1 MYANKNQEILNKLES
16 MREYIES
23 HNDVELSKVVRSN
36 PELINMVFKCGE
48 TPLIHSIAMS
58 NTFAFDLLMKQENIN
73 LNAQSEI
80 GTTPLIYSAWVGNLY
95 CFQKLY
101 ESGANIRIVN
111 DEKFDVLMAASISG
125 VVPIM
130 KIITNDSF
138 SSFFLN
144 KRTSKGHTAAS
155 FASFNL
161 NAKALIHLLD
171 FGFNPKQI
179 NKIDF
184 ILVKNEK
191 IEKISLLSSIAYA
204 FFQAGNKDKIEKDVV
219 KMLAYLMNKINSTT
233 DIAEYVNKDKALQKI
248 MKADSY
254 FKNIFSNVFDCFV
267 VSKRIQDVVISK
279 DSRKDKQIQI
289 KDEFNVEDFTF
300 ER

>member
-36 PELINMVFKCGE
+36 PELINMIFKCGE
-48 TPLIHSIAMS
+48 TPLIRSIAAA
-58 NTFAFDLLMKQENIN
+58 NTFAFDLLMKQENVD
-73 LNAQSEI
+73 LNVRSEI

-101 ESGANIRIVN
+101 ESGANIRIMT
-111 DEKFDVLMAASISG
+111 DEKLDVLMAASIGG

-130 KIITNDSF
+130 KIITNDNS

-144 KRTSKGHTAAS
+144 KKTTKGHTATS

-171 FGFNPKQI
+171 FGFNPKRI

-184 ILVKNEK
+184 ILVENEK

-204 FFQAGNKDKIEKDVV
+204 FFQANNKDKIEKDVV
-219 KMLAYLMNKINSTT
+219 KMLAYIMNKINSTT
-233 DIAEYVNKDKALQKI
+233 NIVEYVNKDKALQKI
-248 MKADSY
+248 LKADSG
-254 FKNIFSNVFDCFV
+254 FKNIFSTIFDCFV
-267 VSKRIQDVVISK
+267 VSQRIKNNVIKSHETEN
-279 DSRKDKQIQI
+279 DNRI
-289 KDEFNVEDFTF
+289 KDGFEVEESPF